1 MFLHIPVFFSSEQ
14 QKTKRTEQPPIQQ
27 QRLCKA
33 PEADTAELSSSH
45 IFQVPPAVLPIQTEI
60 VYYLVFQAIVLSS
73 IAFILSYGLYLFGSQ
88 LFNQILGTSLSGSHF
103 VSRLAPIHLCLAFIF
118 SFLLA
123 GVVAAIGAVRAVKIQ
138 PAESLR
144 DV

>member
-1 MFLHIPVFFSSEQ
+1 MLFLWSLLLPLWWVACYLLLVHFLLILIENV
-14 QKTKRTEQPPIQQ
+14 R
-27 QRLCKA
+27 
-33 PEADTAELSSSH
+33 
-45 IFQVPPAVLPIQTEI
+45 IFAVLRLIGFQQSAVGI
-60 VYYLVFQAIVLSS
+60 YLVFQAIVLSS
-73 IAFILSYGLYLFGSQ
+73 VAFILSYGLYLFGSQ

-103 VSRLAPIHLCLAFIF
+103 VSRLTPIHLCLAFIF